1 LGRVDKLHC
10 SGTMVEALGQRYWR
24 SGMAH
29 DPRLLARNVY
39 DSPAKYE
46 SSNRVGRLIRE
57 NCRLSASISPA
68 ICLGSLDYRAGGLD
82 DWLPENQCRLYIT
95 KVRSSALL
103 CCMTDRY
110 DNRSA
115 SSKLGIATSARL
127 WILAVPTV
135 SVL

>member
-1 LGRVDKLHC
+1 VRVDKLCC
-10 SGTMVEALGQRYWR
+10 SGTTVEALEQRYWR

-46 SSNRVGRLIRE
+46 SSNRVGRLARE
-57 NCRLSASISPA
+57 NCTFSASIPPT
-68 ICLGSLDYRAGGLD
+68 ICSGRLDHCKELLD
-82 DWLPENQCRLYIT
+82 DSLPEHPCRLQIA
-95 KVRSSALL
+95 KVRSSVLL

-115 SSKLGIATSARL
+115 SSNLGIATSARL
-127 WILAVPTV
+127 WILTT
-135 SVL
+135 